1 MVYLH
6 NFFRSIDASTFPLG
20 FLRRPSRKTT
30 TIPTYHGNSM
40 IRFRLKDTTKNS
52 FKTMDISSLLN
63 IDLGNLND
71 SILI

>member
-1 MVYLH
+1 
-6 NFFRSIDASTFPLG
+6 
-20 FLRRPSRKTT
+20 
-30 TIPTYHGNSM
+30 M

-52 FKTMDISSLLN
+52 FKTMEISSLLN